1 MSLGP
6 RSLTL
11 RLLALYAAIL
21 AASLAL
27 FAWQLSR
34 LFEHHVERRIHAELE
49 NHMLQLIPQFYKR
62 PDGRFG
68 LRRPLSDPRFTRPYS
83 GFYWQ
88 VDDAKGK
95 VLARSRS
102 LWDTALQL
110 SPARL
115 SREGLQEYVIKG
127 PRKADLFA
135 LVRGVWLDAGD
146 GERRY
151 IFTLAVDHGEISTAV
166 DEFRHDL
173 YLALALLAGVLL
185 LGVAGQIWLGLKP
198 LRALRGRIARIRA
211 GKSRTLPDEDTL
223 REIRPLTAELNALL
237 AENRKEAERARAR
250 AADLAHG
257 MKTPLAILAAQGR
270 DLKARGAQDAAAVIH
285 QQVRALSAHVEHEL
299 ARARMQGKRHG
310 KRPQTPVRK
319 NIEAIIQALEPMT
332 GDVPLTWHVDIP
344 PDALVPMERGDFLEL
359 AGNLLENAAKWAR
372 GHVSV
377 SIRRN
382 SAAALALVIEDD
394 GPGVPQDRYDEILQR
409 GRRLDEKTPGTGLG
423 LAIVKDLA
431 QRWDFE
437 LRLFRAALG
446 GLGVAVV
453 FR

>member
-1 MSLGP
+1 MSLAP

-49 NHMLQLIPQFYKR
+49 NHMLQLIPRFYKR

-68 LRRPLSDPRFTRPYS
+68 LRGPLSDPRFTRPYS

-198 LRALRGRIARIRA
+198 LRALRGQIARIRA
-211 GKSRTLPDEDTL
+211 GESRTLPDEEAL

-237 AENRKEAERARAR
+237 AENRKEAGRARAR

-257 MKTPLAILAAQGR
+257 MKTPLAILAAQVR
-270 DLKARGAQDAAAVIH
+270 ELEARGVPDTAGIIH
-285 QQVRALSAHVEHEL
+285 QQVRALSTHVDHEL
-299 ARARMQGKRHG
+299 ARAKIRGKGRIAASIPL
-310 KRPQTPVRK
+310 RANV
-319 NIEAIIQALEPMT
+319 EAIIQALAAMRAENP
-332 GDVPLTWHVDIP
+332 VTWHVDIP
-344 PDALVPMERGDFLEL
+344 RDMRAPMERGDFLEM

-372 GHVSV
+372 AH
-377 SIRRN
+377 IRIAARR
-382 SAAALALVIEDD
+382 SAEGILVLVVEDD
-394 GPGVPQDRYDEILQR
+394 GPGVPQDKRAHILSR
-409 GRRLDEKTPGTGLG
+409 GARLDEGTPGSGLG
-423 LAIVKDLA
+423 LAIVSDIVRSWGLG
-431 QRWDFE
+431 
-437 LRLFRAALG
+437 LRLYRAALG
-446 GLGVAVV
+446 GLGVAIR
-453 FR
+453 FG